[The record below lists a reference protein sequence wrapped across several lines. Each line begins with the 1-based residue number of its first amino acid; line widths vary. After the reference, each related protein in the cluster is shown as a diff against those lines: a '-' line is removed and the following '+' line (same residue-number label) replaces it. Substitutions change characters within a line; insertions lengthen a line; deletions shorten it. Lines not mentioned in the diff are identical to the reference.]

1 MDKVDYAIL
10 FFLKNKPAVTK
21 LSAVSRKAIH
31 SEIEAA
37 VKLDT
42 LYRRLDR
49 LIEAGYAEK
58 GIKDQREFTYY
69 ITKKGEKALEEAINE
84 K

>member
-31 SEIEAA
+31 TEVKAA
-37 VKLDT
+37 VKVDT

-49 LIEAGYAEK
+49 LIEAEYAAK
-58 GIKDQREFTYY
+58 GIKDRREFTYY
-69 ITKKGEKALEEAINE
+69 ITEKGEKALEEAINE
-84 K
+84 R